1 MQLRKGT
8 MADVEAIRTLINDY
22 AEQGLMLPKARS
34 VIYENIREYII
45 AEEGGQVVGVGG
57 LHILW
62 HDLAEVRSL
71 AVAESQRGKGLGRQI
86 VAALEAEAKGLGVTR
101 CFALTYQ
108 KDFFTRCGYQLV
120 ENKELPQKVWTECI
134 NCPKFPDCD
143 EYAMVK
149 DLRADV
155 EINDEV
161 IK

>member
-1 MQLRKGT
+1 MLLRKAT
-8 MADVEAIRTLINDY
+8 MADVESIRALINNY
-22 AEQGLMLPKARS
+22 ADQGLMLPKARS
-34 VIYENIREYII
+34 AIYENIREYVL
-45 AEEGGQVVGVGG
+45 AEEAGQVVGVGG

-71 AVAESQRGKGLGRQI
+71 AVAEGVRGKGIGRKI
-86 VAALEAEAKGLGVTR
+86 VSALEEEARTLGVTR

-108 KDFFTRCGYQLV
+108 KDFFSSCGYQLV

-149 DLRADV
+149 
-155 EINDEV
+155 EV
-161 IK
+161 